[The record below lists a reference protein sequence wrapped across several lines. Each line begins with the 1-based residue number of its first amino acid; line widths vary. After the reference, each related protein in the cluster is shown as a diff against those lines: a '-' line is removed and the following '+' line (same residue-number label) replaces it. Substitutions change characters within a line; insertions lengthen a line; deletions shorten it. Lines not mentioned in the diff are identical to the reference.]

1 MQHQSAIQRWMAVY
15 FLIFIQTQLPMGNFW
30 DDRYKQD
37 EFVYGTDPNEWVETY
52 LHSVPA
58 GKALFACEGEGRN
71 ALFAATLG
79 WTVSA
84 FDQSEMG
91 REKANRLSEIKKVE
105 IDYKVADAM
114 LVEYEE
120 NYFDALFFIY
130 SHFPASIRQL
140 IHRRLLSF
148 VKPGGT
154 IVVEVFHQDQL
165 NLSSGGPKD
174 ISMLCTEEI
183 LKEDFKGCDFKTLTT
198 SEIELNEGAFH
209 KGPAKVVRMI
219 ATKQ

>member
-1 MQHQSAIQRWMAVY
+1 
-15 FLIFIQTQLPMGNFW
+15 MGNFW

-37 EFVYGTDPNEWVETY
+37 DFVYGIEPNKWVETY
-52 LHSVPA
+52 LKSAPI

-71 ALFAATLG
+71 AVFAATLG

-91 REKANRLSEIKKVE
+91 RDKAIRLSETKKVK

-130 SHFPASIRQL
+130 SHFPATIRSA
-140 IHRRLLSF
+140 IHNRLLAF

-154 IVVEVFHQDQL
+154 IVVEVFHPDQL

-183 LKEDFKGCDFKTLTT
+183 LREDFKGCDFNILTT
-198 SEIELNEGAFH
+198 VEVELNEGAFH

-219 ATKQ
+219 ATKK